1 MPFVQFSAPALFS
14 QGPTAIPSPSTF
26 NALYVVEGLD
36 YIIHLT
42 YLSAELAPECAS
54 AYYRYGSALLYQA
67 QDSADV
73 FGGPL
78 KEQAEADK
86 ENGLIAGRPGDDK
99 GDALEEEA
107 AVDEA
112 EEKERER
119 AAVEGGDLQLAWEN
133 LETARAIWARDSK
146 KNAEQLSCE

>member
-1 MPFVQFSAPALFS
+1 MF
-14 QGPTAIPSPSTF
+14 
-26 NALYVVEGLD
+26 
-36 YIIHLT
+36 
-42 YLSAELAPECAS
+42 AEIAPECAS

-78 KEQAEADK
+78 REQEEGDK
-86 ENGLIAGRPGDDK
+86 ENGLLEGTDGGDK
-99 GDALEEEA
+99 GDKKAEEEDVA
-107 AVDEA
+107 ADEA
-112 EEKERER
+112 DEQEMER

-146 KNAEQLSCE
+146 ANADPLACKFIMLFFLWDWSVSPKDESRHMNYLRKPLGLI